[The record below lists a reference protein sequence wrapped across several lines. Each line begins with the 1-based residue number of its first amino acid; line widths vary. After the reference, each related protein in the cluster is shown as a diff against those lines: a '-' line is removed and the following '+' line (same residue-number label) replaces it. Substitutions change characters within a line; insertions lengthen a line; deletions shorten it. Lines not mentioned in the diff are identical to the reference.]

1 MQVFGHI
8 DGIIEGS
15 TFNSRLEVKEAGL
28 HKHHIGGIS
37 RVLGV
42 GCDCI
47 VLSGGYSDDIDEG
60 DVIFYTGE
68 GGRERDSRIQTFN
81 QPFIRG
87 NLDLSKNKYSGNPIR
102 VVRGSN
108 LNSHYAPTNGYRYDG
123 LYKLEDYWPI
133 IGNEGFRVWRYKL
146 VKTGDY
152 LPPAEN
158 QKAQRRTI
166 TTNSRVRDP
175 SIPERLKEIHNHTCQ
190 ICGIRLEVNGNPYAI
205 GAHIKGLGRPHNGP
219 DSEDNMIILCP
230 NDHYLFDAFG
240 FSINDDFT
248 LIGKEGSLDLNVS
261 HSVNLDYI
269 RYHRKCYKIAS
280 I

>member
-8 DGIIEGS
+8 NQIAEGAI
-15 TFNSRLEVKEAGL
+15 FNSRLELKEAGL
-28 HKHHIGGIS
+28 HKYPIAGIS
-37 RVLGV
+37 RILGI

-47 VLSGGYSDDIDEG
+47 VLSGGYSDDVDEG

-68 GGRERDSRIQTFN
+68 GGRERNSRIQTFN

-108 LNSHYAPTNGYRYDG
+108 LNSYYAPTNGYRYDG
-123 LYKLEDYWPI
+123 LYELEAYWPI
-133 IGNEGFRVWRYKL
+133 IGNQGFRVWRYKL
-146 VKTGDY
+146 VKIGDY
-152 LPPAEN
+152 LPPRES
-158 QKAQRRTI
+158 QKPQRRII
-166 TTNSRVRDP
+166 TTNSPVRNP
-175 SIPERLKEIHNHTCQ
+175 SIPEALKEMHNYTCQ
-190 ICGIRLEVNGNPYAI
+190 ICGIRLEANGNPYAI
-205 GAHIKGLGRPHNGP
+205 GAHIKGLGTPHNGP
-219 DSEDNMIILCP
+219 DSQDNMIILCP

-248 LIGKEGSLDLNVS
+248 LIGKEGSLDLNIS
-261 HSVNLDYI
+261 HNINLDYI
-269 RYHRKCYKIAS
+269 RYHRKCYRIAS